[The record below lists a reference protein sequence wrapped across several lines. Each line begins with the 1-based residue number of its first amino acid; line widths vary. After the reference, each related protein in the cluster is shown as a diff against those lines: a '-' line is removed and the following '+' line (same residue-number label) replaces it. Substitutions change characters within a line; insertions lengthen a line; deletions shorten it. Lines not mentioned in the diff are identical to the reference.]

1 MIVRPPQGGA
11 DGTSPLLAYLQRQQ
25 PCWTT
30 AVDALA
36 HQYAER
42 REQVERRVDE
52 YGNVYAGRRAAMVFD
67 VVASRQRNYLKRVR
81 PLVQVFTTRPAAESL
96 GALAEQGPG
105 LGLSLIPAEAT
116 TVQAVGD
123 GLRRYCAEHQWDDDA
138 GVVAWAAETEAVRFA
153 PRLDP
158 YVGAVSGVGPALF
171 AYLRMRSGADALK
184 PDLRVRRQ
192 LQQAGFVVPAD
203 PVSMLL
209 LAEAVAEQLGLRR
222 LALDQL
228 LW

>member
-1 MIVRPPQGGA
+1 MIVRPPRSRA
-11 DGTSPLLAYLQRQQ
+11 DGPSPLLAYLQHQQ
-25 PCWTT
+25 PRWTT

-36 HQYAER
+36 AQYAER
-42 REQVERRVDE
+42 RGQIAARVDG
-52 YGNVYAGRRAAMVFD
+52 YGTVYAGRRAAMVFD

-81 PLVQVFTTRPAAESL
+81 PLVQVFSTRPAAESL
-96 GALAEQGPG
+96 AALADHGPG
-105 LGLSLIPAEAT
+105 LGLSLMPTEAT
-116 TVQAVGD
+116 TVEAVAA
-123 GLRRYCAEHQWDDDA
+123 GLRRFCVEHQWDDDA
-138 GVVAWAAETEAVRFA
+138 GVVAWAAETEAVRLA

-158 YVGAVSGVGPALF
+158 YVGAVSGVGPAMF

-192 LQQAGFVVPAD
+192 LQQAGLVVPAD

-209 LAEAVAEQLGLRR
+209 LAEAVAEQLGLTR